1 VGEDSGAGVAGCV
14 ASGDGVAAGTR
25 VAVGNGVAV
34 AVAVGVGTIGWSGS
48 ESPHASNKRGAPRA
62 IKRGHSFIIVID

>member
-1 VGEDSGAGVAGCV
+1 V
-14 ASGDGVAAGTR
+14 ASGDGAGVGTR

-34 AVAVGVGTIGWSGS
+34 AAAVGAGRIVWSGS
-48 ESPHASNKRGAPRA
+48 ESPQASNKRGAPRA